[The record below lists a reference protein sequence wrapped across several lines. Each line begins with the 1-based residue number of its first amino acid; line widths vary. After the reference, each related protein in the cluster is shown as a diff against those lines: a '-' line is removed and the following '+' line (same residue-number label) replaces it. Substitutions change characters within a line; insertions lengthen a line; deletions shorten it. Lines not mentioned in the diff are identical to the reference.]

1 MNRRSMILIA
11 LLVFAMVVAP
21 AAYRPAKAQGQTLTI
36 WADLNRAPILEAV
49 APEFTDEYGVEV
61 VIQQLAFGDIRDQFI
76 IAGPAGEGP
85 DIFIGA
91 HDWIG
96 ELVASGL
103 LSPIDLGANAES
115 FLPAAIDAFTYEGEL
130 YGMPYSAESVGFF
143 RNPELVPDA
152 PETWDDVRAISE
164 ELVGAGT
171 APYGYVIQENDPFHL
186 FPLMTA
192 FGGYVFGFEEGVGYD
207 PQDVGIDS
215 EGAIAALEWLDGM
228 VEDGLTPDGLD
239 YDSMH
244 ALFESGEAAMM
255 VSGPWAVERIKASG
269 VPFEISEIPAGP
281 AGPARP
287 FLSVQGFMVSAFSQ
301 DPQLAQIFLNEF
313 VATDDVM
320 LALYEGEPRPPAWM
334 PILEEIE
341 DPLLAAF
348 GESAVNGI
356 PMPAIP
362 EMSAVWTAWGNAM
375 QLVIQQQLEPADAL
389 ADAAEQIRAAIAGEE
404 TEGSS

>member
-1 MNRRSMILIA
+1 MILIA

>member
-1 MNRRSMILIA
+1 M
-11 LLVFAMVVAP
+11 
-21 AAYRPAKAQGQTLTI
+21 
-36 WADLNRAPILEAV
+36 
-49 APEFTDEYGVEV
+49 
-61 VIQQLAFGDIRDQFI
+61 
-76 IAGPAGEGP
+76 
-85 DIFIGA
+85 
-91 HDWIG
+91 
-96 ELVASGL
+96 
-103 LSPIDLGANAES
+103 
-115 FLPAAIDAFTYEGEL
+115 
-130 YGMPYSAESVGFF
+130 
-143 RNPELVPDA
+143 
-152 PETWDDVRAISE
+152 
-164 ELVGAGT
+164 
-171 APYGYVIQENDPFHL
+171 IQENDPFHL

>member
-130 YGMPYSAESVGFF
+130 YGMPYSAESVGCF
-143 RNPELVPDA
+143 RNPGLVPDA

-281 AGPARP
+281 ARP